1 MHHRYIVISERH
13 ACRDCVLPIML
24 DAELCTT
31 CPGERV
37 LVLSSDV
44 LESLLPS
51 QSHTPFESKSSTFF
65 SSQVRV
71 ESWLGR
77 VESQEMSSHFD
88 TLVCKLES
96 MSIHTK
102 FHNFSMQ

>member
-1 MHHRYIVISERH
+1 
-13 ACRDCVLPIML
+13 ML

-65 SSQVRV
+65 FESSQSRVMAWSSGVTRNV
-71 ESWLGR
+71 ESLRHIGLQAR
-77 VESQEMSSHFD
+77 VNVDSHKVSQFFYAVMWSRP
-88 TLVCKLES
+88 
-96 MSIHTK
+96 
-102 FHNFSMQ
+102 